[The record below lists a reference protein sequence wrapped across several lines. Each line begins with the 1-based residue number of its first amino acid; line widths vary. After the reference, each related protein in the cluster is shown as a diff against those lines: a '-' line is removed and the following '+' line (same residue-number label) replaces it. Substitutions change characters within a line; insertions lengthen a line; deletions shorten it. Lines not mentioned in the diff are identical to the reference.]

1 MSVSEQRYVDEYPMR
16 LADRRAV
23 VTGASGGIGRAVALA
38 FAREG
43 AKVVV
48 HYNRNASAAAE
59 CVEVITDGGGQA
71 WALGADVG
79 EAQAVQKLVAEAKAV
94 LGGIDVWANIAGFDI
109 LTGAGAALSDADKL
123 ARLID
128 VDLRGTMMCC
138 AAASSEIET
147 GGAII
152 NLSWDLALIGMKGR
166 NPEMFAAVK
175 AGVTGYTRSLA
186 RSLAPSI
193 RVNEIAPGWI
203 ETAFAE
209 NEMDPSYRAAVI
221 EQTPLARF
229 GRPEDVAHAAVYL
242 ACDESSFVSGQ
253 TLKVNGG
260 LSS

>member
-1 MSVSEQRYVDEYPMR
+1 MR
-16 LADRRAV
+16 LTGRRAV
-23 VTGASGGIGRAVALA
+23 VTGASGGIGREIALA

-48 HYNRNASAAAE
+48 HYNRNEPVAVA
-59 CVEVITDGGGQA
+59 CVEQIIADGGEA
-71 WALGADVG
+71 WAIGADV
-79 EAQAVQKLVAEAKAV
+79 ADLQSVRKLVDEAKLA
-94 LGGIDVWANIAGFDI
+94 LGGIDVWANIAGADI

-128 VDLRGTMMCC
+128 VDLRGTIQCC
-138 AAASSEIET
+138 GAASPEISR

-186 RSLAPSI
+186 QSLAPNI

-203 ETAFAE
+203 ETAFAAT
-209 NEMDPSYRAAVI
+209 EMDGSYRAAVI
-221 EQTPLARF
+221 EQTPMARF
-229 GRPEDVAHAAVYL
+229 GRPVDVAHAAVYL
-242 ACDESSFVSGQ
+242 ASDESSFVTGQ

-260 LSS
+260 LST

>member
-1 MSVSEQRYVDEYPMR
+1 MR
-16 LADRRAV
+16 LAGRRAV
-23 VTGASGGIGRAVALA
+23 VTGASGGIGRAIALA
-38 FAREG
+38 LAREG

-48 HYNRNASAAAE
+48 HYNRSAAEAAE
-59 CVEVITDGGGQA
+59 CVAQINAGGSEA
-71 WALGADVG
+71 WAVGADVAD
-79 EAQAVQKLVAEAKAV
+79 AQAVLKLVDEAKSV
-94 LGGIDVWANIAGFDI
+94 LGGIDVWANIAGADI
-109 LTGAGAALSDADKL
+109 LTGTGAEISDADKL

-128 VDLRGTMMCC
+128 VDLRGTMQCC
-138 AAASSEIET
+138 GAASSEISP

-186 RSLAPSI
+186 RSLAPNI

-209 NEMDPSYRAAVI
+209 TEMGGSYRASVI
-221 EQTPLARF
+221 EQTPMARL

-242 ACDESSFVSGQ
+242 ACDESSFITGQ